1 MTERNDD
8 LQDQRRADFLMRMYS
23 EMWGNINRHLTVIWQ
38 SVGVL
43 GAGLALFALTEKH
56 VVGPDFASAVMVLV
70 CLWLVANAYV
80 SSKWFNRNQA
90 ILSNIERQF
99 LRRDDL
105 REINPYFARHRQPG
119 DMVSHIRVQWFLGVS
134 LALAVTTRHFFVE
147 ILPTAHWSAAIRD
160 LDWSKLMPYVVL
172 LGGIIA
178 IKQIRDD
185 VIKGEKKFQEECP
198 GKDIG
203 EKTPPPRSN

>member
-8 LQDQRRADFLMRMYS
+8 FQDLRRSDFLMRMYS
-23 EMWGNINRHLTVIWQ
+23 EMWGNINRHLTVVWQ

-70 CLWLVANAYV
+70 CFWLIANAYV
-80 SSKWFNRNQA
+80 SSQWFNRNQA

-99 LRRDDL
+99 LRREDL
-105 REINPYFARHRQPG
+105 REINPYFLKHREPG
-119 DMVSHIRVQWFLGVS
+119 DMVSHIRVQWFLGVV
-134 LALAVTTRHFFVE
+134 LASAVITRHFFVE
-147 ILPTAHWSAAIRD
+147 ILPTAHWSTNVRD
-160 LDWSKLMPYVVL
+160 LDWGKLTPYAAFL
-172 LGGIIA
+172 AGCIA
-178 IKQIRDD
+178 VKKVRDD
-185 VIKGEKKFQEECP
+185 VAKGEKRFQEECP

-203 EKTPPPRSN
+203 EKATPPRPS